1 MCHSY
6 PTYGIFAVLATL
18 LTFGMPWA
26 DAELYVLEDELV
38 SYVDVNGI
46 YTVIGNVKNN
56 HPWAVNPILVL
67 HIQDGPASYETVVP
81 YDTVQAGGELPF
93 KIKMPDVS
101 DAATLTDHSISYN
114 IAFAPDVSLDVMYDA
129 TLVIH
134 PDGHLTG
141 KAINSGDIPLSNPI
155 LWAVIHGPNGP
166 LDVARSHI
174 PLGEVAPGQIISF
187 EMYPDPVISEQVTYY
202 SCFAPSSNSVFPLK
216 SDRNGQTYN
225 LRYESGAWIY
235 KPVFNDDGTAV
246 TVQTT
251 NSYPF
256 ETFANIEIPPVTRTE
271 TFQVFRNGEAIEFI
285 QSIDEMGLWHV
296 AFNVRERS
304 QDVITISGFEPGPT
318 LPAWI
323 PDYVRENTLA
333 WATGD
338 ADDDVLLNDLIL
350 LEDRSLLPK
359 SQDGEPVIPGWV
371 KAPALWWTTSQI
383 TDDEF
388 LAIIS
393 YALDTGLI
401 RLG

>member
-1 MCHSY
+1 MHLMSHTY
-6 PTYGIFAVLATL
+6 PIYGIFAIL

-26 DAELYVLEDELV
+26 DAELYLLEDELA
-38 SYVDVNGI
+38 SYVDANGI
-46 YTVIGNVKNN
+46 YTVIGNVKNDN
-56 HPWAVNPILVL
+56 PWAVDPILIL
-67 HIQDGPASYETVVP
+67 QIQDGTVSYDTVVP

-101 DAATLTDHSISYN
+101 AAASLSDYSISYDISFDPN
-114 IAFAPDVSLDVMYDA
+114 LSLNVLYDA

-141 KAINSGDIPLSNPI
+141 QAVNSGDTTLYDPI
-155 LWAVIHGPNGP
+155 IWAVVHGPNGP
-166 LDVARSHI
+166 MDVARSHM
-174 PLGEVAPGQIISF
+174 PLGEVAPGQIVSF

-202 SCFAPSSNSVFPLK
+202 SCFAPSSNSVYPLK
-216 SDRNGQTYN
+216 SDRDGQTYH

-235 KPVFNDDGTAV
+235 KPVFNDNGTAV
-246 TVQTT
+246 TMQTT

-271 TFQVFRNGEAIEFI
+271 TFQVFRNGEAIDFI

-296 AFNVRERS
+296 AFDIRKQS

-323 PDYVRENTLA
+323 PDYVRENILA

-338 ADDDVLLNDLIL
+338 ADDGILLNDLTL

-359 SQDGEPVIPGWV
+359 SQDGEPAVPDWV
-371 KAPALWWTTSQI
+371 KIPALWWATSQI

-393 YALDTGLI
+393 YAMDAGLI